1 MTSVKKDDDPLIF
14 SLNWQIY
21 KTSRSLMRPS
31 TGIDLPQKRSK
42 RKLWIGFG
50 VSMLSIATLFIV
62 MPELADVPKLM
73 AYVGNKLM
81 GIVELVTRTLS

>member
-21 KTSRSLMRPS
+21 KISRPLIKPS
-31 TGIDLPQKRSK
+31 TTEELPQKRSRTK
-42 RKLWIGFG
+42 WWIVFG
-50 VSMLSIATLFIV
+50 VVTLSIATLFIL
-62 MPELADVPKLM
+62 MPQLVDVPKLTT
-73 AYVGNKLM
+73 YIGNKLM